1 MKRAMENAGL
11 GKRRP
16 MHRLPLMVGLVFT
29 AMSLL
34 GSDRPAVRVAPT
46 DSVGPRTLEK
56 QTQAAVIRDYLE
68 AWHSL
73 SIAFEQN
80 RPDLLDPSFV
90 GVAKEKLA
98 DTILD
103 QTKLGIQTRYRD
115 GAHDLQLVFY
125 SPEGLSI
132 QLLDTVEYDVQ
143 ILDHGKLQATQHVHA
158 RYVAV
163 MTPTEVRWKV
173 RVFQASLSDIARK
186 PGKNISAIA
195 LQPD

>member
-1 MKRAMENAGL
+1 MRT
-11 GKRRP
+11 
-16 MHRLPLMVGLVFT
+16 LPFIGCLVFT
-29 AMSLL
+29 AMSVL

-73 SIAFEQN
+73 TVAFEQN
-80 RPDLLDPSFV
+80 RSDLLDPNFV
-90 GVAKEKLA
+90 GTAKEKLT
-98 DTILD
+98 DTILN

-115 GAHDLQLVFY
+115 SSHDLQLVFY

-143 ILDHGKLQATQHVHA
+143 ILDHGKLQTTQHVRA

-173 RVFQASLSDIARK
+173 RVFQAK
-186 PGKNISAIA
+186 PE
-195 LQPD
+195 

>member
-1 MKRAMENAGL
+1 MKNAGL

-16 MHRLPLMVGLVFT
+16 MRRLPLMVGLVFT

-34 GSDRPAVRVAPT
+34 GSDGPAVRVAPT

-56 QTQAAVIRDYLE
+56 LTQAAVVRDYLE

-73 SIAFEQN
+73 TLAFEQN
-80 RPDLLDPSFV
+80 RADLLDASFV
-90 GVAKEKLA
+90 GTAKEKLT

-103 QTKLGIQTRYRD
+103 QAKLGIQTRYRD

-132 QLLDTVEYDVQ
+132 QLVDTVEYDVQ
-143 ILDHGKLQATQHVHA
+143 VLDHGKLQTTQHVRA

-173 RVFQASLSDIARK
+173 RVFQAK
-186 PGKNISAIA
+186 PE
-195 LQPD
+195 